1 MQRVPA
7 TKAKGKPVF
16 SLTVTPDETLRRVL
30 TGSWFQ
36 CDQRHPCRNCS
47 RRLPQPV
54 CQYEGS
60 P

>member
-7 TKAKGKPVF
+7 TETKGKPDDG
-16 SLTVTPDETLRRVL
+16 LTVTLDEIMGRVL
-30 TGSWFQ
+30 TSSWFQ

-54 CQYEGS
+54 CHYEGS